1 MLKPTL
7 KANFIGIIVM
17 TLISTGCS
25 SQQRIID
32 VHNKIVL
39 IESEMIDDYNDQST
53 AYAQAE
59 IIRSAVRKLERLDT
73 NDLPQDYKNA
83 ILDVKDLWDDWQR
96 ALDRLNIEKADTL
109 VDLHVVRVENLNKV
123 AESHGMVIQRP

>member
-1 MLKPTL
+1 
-7 KANFIGIIVM
+7 M
-17 TLISTGCS
+17 TLISTACS
-25 SQQRIID
+25 SQRIVG

-39 IESEMIDDYNDQST
+39 IESETINAYNDQST

-123 AESHGMVIQRP
+123 AESHGLIIRRP

>member
-59 IIRSAVRKLERLDT
+59 VIRSGVRKLERLDT
-73 NDLPQDYKNA
+73 NGLPQDYKNA
-83 ILDVKDLWDDWQR
+83 ILDVKELWEDWQR
-96 ALDRLNIEKADTL
+96 ALDQLNIEKADTL